1 MTGDGV
7 MAALKKRIGDLL
19 LDSGVISETQ
29 LREALD
35 KQRETRQRLG
45 DVLIQL
51 QFITQQQFIEAL
63 EFQLGIPHVQLY
75 RYKINPKVVGLLSQ
89 RLADQHCV
97 MPLRMEGSKLVLAM
111 ADPLDYYAIDEIRA
125 ATGLRIETVIASKDE
140 LLTVIRRYYGLQDT
154 IDQISQNLQQRDMDE
169 ENAIKD
175 EDSPVVKTV
184 NGMIAQ
190 AVQVGASDIH
200 LDPQDDSFRI
210 RYRVDGVMRTE
221 RSLPP
226 GMQGI
231 IAARIKIMA
240 NLNVAERRLPQ
251 DGRVEL
257 EIDYRKIDIR
267 VSTLPTIHGEKVVIR
282 VLDLGNSLADISKLA
297 FAPRN
302 LEAFRGSIEM
312 AHGVVLITGPTGSG
326 KSTTL
331 YSALAH
337 LNRDDVN
344 IVTVEDPVEY
354 QMSGI
359 NQVQVNPASGLTF
372 ARGLRAILRQDPNII
387 MLGEIRDSETA
398 EISVRAAMTGHLVL
412 STLNTNSAVG
422 SISRLMDMGVEPFLL
437 SSSVNCIVSQRLV
450 RRICSHCAESYI
462 PSGRETELLRMHG
475 LSAANLK
482 RGAGCG
488 ECGRTGYRGRLAIH
502 EVLVV
507 DNEFRAMMM
516 AKSSDHDYYEYAVRQ
531 GMIPIVKD
539 GLLKAIE
546 GSTTMTEVFR
556 VTGHGKEADG
566 GERGA

>member
-1 MTGDGV
+1 
-7 MAALKKRIGDLL
+7 MAIRKRIGDLL
-19 LDSGVISETQ
+19 LDSGIISEIQ
-29 LREALD
+29 LRDALD
-35 KQRETRQRLG
+35 KQRESRQRLG

-51 QFITQQQFIEAL
+51 QYITQQQFIEAL

-75 RYKINPKVVGLLSQ
+75 RYKIDPKIVGLLSQ
-89 RLADQHCV
+89 KLADQHCV

-111 ADPLDYYAIDEIRA
+111 ADPLDYYAIDEIRV
-125 ATGLRIETVIASKDE
+125 ATGLRIEPVIASKDE

-154 IDQISQNLQQRDMDE
+154 IDQISQNLQQRDHDE
-169 ENAIKD
+169 EHAIKD

-184 NGMIAQ
+184 NGVIAQ

-221 RSLPP
+221 RTLPP
-226 GMQGI
+226 GMQSI

-282 VLDLGNSLADISKLA
+282 VLDLGSSLADISKLA
-297 FAPRN
+297 FSQRN
-302 LEAFRGSIEM
+302 QDAFKSSIEM

-331 YSALAH
+331 YSALSH

-344 IVTVEDPVEY
+344 IITVEDPVEY
-354 QMSGI
+354 QMAGI

-412 STLNTNSAVG
+412 STLHTNSAVG

-450 RRICSHCAESYI
+450 RRICSHCSEACESTE
-462 PSGRETELLRMHG
+462 REREILRKHG
-475 LSAANLK
+475 LAADKLK
-482 RGAGCG
+482 HGAGCA

-507 DNEFRAMMM
+507 DNELRSMMM
-516 AKSSDHDYYEYAVRQ
+516 MRKGDQDFYDHAIKG
-531 GMIPIVKD
+531 GMVPIVKD

-546 GSTTMTEVFR
+546 GLTTVTEVFR
-556 VTGHGKEADG
+556 VTGSGEELDG
-566 GERGA
+566 LEVGI